1 MFVGTTLKLN
11 LQVTLRVPQM
21 KVFRLL
27 FVAYIYLSYFCTIK
41 DTLAALPVRSQTY
54 LELKRN
60 LPMLLT
66 TCAKWGDYSS

>member
-1 MFVGTTLKLN
+1 M
-11 LQVTLRVPQM
+11 
-21 KVFRLL
+21 
-27 FVAYIYLSYFCTIK
+27 SYFCTIK

-60 LPMLLT
+60 LLMLLT